1 VLLDK
6 YYPIEIDPAIDPI
19 TKSMHMHDWWSTAH
33 ELLLKCHFEAGFLPK
48 MVQDSKLL
56 LREKCAEFLD
66 LLLKENISTVL
77 VSGGI
82 TQIIVQILQRLY
94 PNFDRKRFHI
104 VANEMLFNEK
114 DVLVGFSDRIVH
126 TMNKRKQLQE
136 LEEDFS
142 KPNLIVLGDHLQD
155 AYVAARIHTNVQLKI
170 GFLNRIKE
178 KELEN
183 YKAAFDLIVLDDG
196 SFESVVDILNFI
208 TSK

>member
-1 VLLDK
+1 
-6 YYPIEIDPAIDPI
+6 
-19 TKSMHMHDWWSTAH
+19 MHDWWSTAH